1 MFLLLSLIISN
12 LLFIGIST
20 DTPFEPKTIA
30 KTIPR
35 DDKVNYR
42 LPNNTHPVTYDLSIQ
57 TRVDEFDFDFSG
69 HVNIGIVVDAQT
81 REIVLHAR
89 QLTIVNVT
97 LSRLRNNV
105 PVQVVLLPFEYDVV
119 PEFLKIRANR
129 TVFNRN
135 DRLTLDI
142 HYVGT
147 LRNDGGGFYRSSYW
161 GDDGMVR

>member
-1 MFLLLSLIISN
+1 MFLLLSLVICN
-12 LLFIGIST
+12 QLFSVIPT
-20 DTPFEPKTIA
+20 DIPFEPKTVA
-30 KTIPR
+30 KQIPR
-35 DDKVNYR
+35 NDNVHYR
-42 LPNNTHPVTYDLSIQ
+42 LPNNTHPVTYDLSIW

-69 HVNIGIVVDAQT
+69 HMTIEIVVDLQT

-97 LSRLRNNV
+97 LTRLRSNI

-119 PEFLKIRANR
+119 PEFLRIRTNR
-129 TVFNRN
+129 TVLNRN

-142 HYVGT
+142 HYLGT

-161 GDDGMVR
+161 GDDGMIR